1 MQSCSIKFHTFGSE
15 SVRHSACMN
24 TKAVP
29 PKKLPG
35 AELPGSERTAL
46 GVLGGALMVSGLGQS
61 GVSRLVLLGLGG
73 SLGYMAARG
82 RNPLA
87 TALKV
92 DQNDQG
98 EVQVREATT
107 IAKPVDTIYGQW
119 RDLPNL
125 PRIMSHLERVEVLD
139 GRRSRWTAK
148 APAPMNEVSWEAEI
162 TADEPGRRLAWCS
175 LPGSGIENSGEVL
188 FRPAPGDRGTEV
200 IVRLTYRPP
209 GGSFGA
215 VAARLLGEE
224 PAQQLRDDLMRFKR
238 EQELGYN
245 PTINGQT
252 SGRADAGQRQPAP
265 AAQPEKPALA
275 SKASNPATDKTGE
288 TNASDRKGEQ

>member
-1 MQSCSIKFHTFGSE
+1 
-15 SVRHSACMN
+15 MN

-46 GVLGGALMVSGLGQS
+46 GVLGGALLLTGLGRS

-73 SLGYMAARG
+73 GLGYMAARG

-92 DQNDQG
+92 DENDQG
-98 EVQVREATT
+98 EVQVREAAT
-107 IAKPVDTIYGQW
+107 IGKPVEQVYAQW

-125 PRIMSHLERVEVLD
+125 PRIMSHLNRVEVLD
-139 GRRSRWTAK
+139 GRRSRWTVQ
-148 APAPMNEVSWEAEI
+148 APAPFGEVSWEAEI
-162 TADEPGRRLAWCS
+162 TADEPQRRLAWRS
-175 LPGSGIENSGEVL
+175 LPGSTIENSGEVL

-200 IVRLTYRPP
+200 AVRLTYRPP

-215 VAARLLGEE
+215 IAARIMGEE
-224 PAQQLRDDLMRFKR
+224 PSQQLRDDLMRFKR

-245 PTINGQT
+245 PTTNGQT
-252 SGRADAGQRQPAP
+252 SGRADAGQRKPAP
-265 AAQPEKPALA
+265 AAQPEVTSPS
-275 SKASNPATDKTGE
+275 SKNTEK
-288 TNASDRKGEQ
+288 KGEQ